1 MQLNFSSILF
11 FLFII
16 NSCSPIIDNEVVSTL
31 IEKKNIVVKKIQ
43 EPKKKFQEL
52 KKKGTRQI

>member
-16 NSCSPIIDNEVVSTL
+16 NSCSPGIDNELVSTL

-43 EPKKKFQEL
+43 EPKKKLQEP
-52 KKKGTRQI
+52 KKTLQG